1 MGTIM
6 KHHEDQVQGKQLF
19 EVPCAVGSMFRTPDQ
34 LPAERRGFALQP
46 SYRRRSVSTSPDASP
61 LARRKKNVS
70 APPPGDWDERMAMF
84 ADIVAKTS
92 VDHAN
97 ETTYDERKS
106 FTLKLVAWMFDEID
120 GLPVNITTPKHLVS
134 GEVSDLVLRILDLLQ
149 YINGLEYDE
158 DRKRPIHNRGKRT
171 WKTELSWIIK
181 KCGEIVTYA
190 RKLVL
195 PGLDYEVFVP
205 LVARLLVLKE
215 EVLAAC
221 RKEDSAG
228 KLWDNSPAQCTI
240 RELCASAS
248 ASKEFPLRTPT
259 GSSEAAKATHTEH
272 RQKEEE
278 RSNKEEGTRKK
289 EDESELTMWVEPQGG
304 WGVPEWGVPELTMWV
319 GPQGGDVL
327 ALRETRGNVK
337 QEFVA
342 VLPPTYQEATA
353 STTTTSKEAIR
364 SQKAG
369 REGSKEGRRTK
380 KKAAR
385 INNEAGGSS
394 KKAEGKP
401 EERSKKA
408 GRSNKEEGRR
418 DRRTQA
424 ATT

>member
-6 KHHEDQVQGKQLF
+6 KHNHEDLVRGKQLI

-134 GEVSDLVLRILDLLQ
+134 GEVSGLVLRILDLLQ

-304 WGVPEWGVPELTMWV
+304 WDVP
-319 GPQGGDVL
+319 
-327 ALRETRGNVK
+327 ALRATRGNVK
-337 QEFVA
+337 QEVHRLEKVGNPA
-342 VLPPTYQEATA
+342 
-353 STTTTSKEAIR
+353 TTTALTEAEKPGTERLLGGKVEEVREEDLSEQEFLGLPSNKREQLIRQKE
-364 SQKAG
+364 
-369 REGSKEGRRTK
+369 
-380 KKAAR
+380 
-385 INNEAGGSS
+385 
-394 KKAEGKP
+394 
-401 EERSKKA
+401 A
-408 GRSNKEEGRR
+408 GRSNKEEGTRKKE
-418 DRRTQA
+418 DESELTMWVETQGGWDEEG
-424 ATT
+424 TRKKEDE